1 MNLRNIKKDID
12 YVLSAFVED
21 CATCVAV
28 NPKVS
33 DGAASSLM
41 EEAIDLY
48 NELRDKAAARKVEG
62 NKKAYYNALRKEILE
77 RTDALYSKL
86 SAVVAG
92 GEVELKAPKAEKPA
106 AKKVAAKKAEPKA
119 EAKAEAK
126 PAEKKAPAKKAAP
139 KAEAAEK
146 AEKPAAAKKPAAKK
160 AAPKAEAAEKA
171 EKPAA
176 AKKPAAKKAEP
187 KVEAAEKAEK
197 PAAAKKPAAKKAP
210 AKKAEPKAE

>member
-33 DGAASSLM
+33 DEAAASLM

-48 NELRDKAAARKVEG
+48 NELRDKAATRKIEG
-62 NKKAYYNALRKEILE
+62 NKKAYFNALRKEILE

-92 GEVELKAPKAEKPA
+92 GAVETKKAEKPA
-106 AKKVAAKKAEPKA
+106 A
-119 EAKAEAK
+119 
-126 PAEKKAPAKKAAP
+126 KKAPAKKAAP
-139 KAEAAEK
+139 KAEAPKEEAPK
-146 AEKPAAAKKPAAKK
+146 AEKPAA
-160 AAPKAEAAEKA
+160 E
-171 EKPAA
+171 
-176 AKKPAAKKAEP
+176 
-187 KVEAAEKAEK
+187 
-197 PAAAKKPAAKKAP
+197 KKPAAKKAP
-210 AKKAEPKAE
+210 AKKAEPKAEKAEEKPAAKKPAAKKAAPKAEKPAEEKAAKPAAKKPAAKKAPAKKAE